1 MLTANLSIQIAKK
14 LMPVNSSFELDFVM
28 QTPFAWKENKNSS
41 LSHTGQ

>member
-1 MLTANLSIQIAKK
+1 MLTADLFIQIAKK

-28 QTPFAWKENKNSS
+28 QILFAWEENKNSS